1 MDPPHRA
8 WSAGSSALE
17 ETTEVMLSGPP
28 GRSQG
33 PSWGS
38 SGSAADQPPAQPR
51 GPALPRPTLR
61 GLHPSAVFP
70 IKAGIPGWAQTKRDR
85 GKSTPRANQTLVPFT
100 CASGVT
106 EAPANPP
113 NCRPSPHG
121 LLQAKKNR
129 KRAHLPLI
137 PPRGRTSHFFP
148 SLSVY

>member
-61 GLHPSAVFP
+61 GLHPSARAP
-70 IKAGIPGWAQTKRDR
+70 PECGLPNKSWNSWLGSDKEGPRQINAAGK
-85 GKSTPRANQTLVPFT
+85 
-100 CASGVT
+100 
-106 EAPANPP
+106 P
-113 NCRPSPHG
+113 NPSPVYVRVWGH
-121 LLQAKKNR
+121 
-129 KRAHLPLI
+129 
-137 PPRGRTSHFFP
+137 RGAC
-148 SLSVY
+148 